1 MNVDL
6 AELKLLAC
14 IAQHLSFRQAADEL
28 GLSASAVSHAVRAM
42 EAKVGVRLF
51 NRTTRSV
58 ALTPAG
64 QKLLGRIA
72 PALQE
77 IAEALDGINAYRDT
91 PRGLLR
97 LNAPRPAGELV
108 LAPLVTQF
116 LRQHPDVTVD
126 LVLDDGLV
134 DIVQAGFDA
143 GVRYGE
149 SLQQD
154 MVAIP
159 IGPRQRFVVVAS
171 PEFVQR
177 HGRPDSP
184 LALASLPCVGLRFPS
199 GVRYRWEF
207 AKGGEALQVEVD
219 GPLVLG
225 DARLMVMAAQQGLGF
240 AYVYAQYAHSGLQ
253 DGSLVQ
259 VLEDW
264 SPDDPGFF
272 LYYPSRRLVPAPLR
286 AFIAMVQAQPARG
299 HLSLASA

>member
-1 MNVDL
+1 MGVDL
-6 AELKLLAC
+6 ADFRLLAC
-14 IAQHLSFRQAADEL
+14 IARHLSFRQAADEL
-28 GLSASAVSHAVRAM
+28 GLSASAVSHAVRAL
-42 EAKVGVRLF
+42 ETKVGVRLF

-64 QKLLGRIA
+64 HKLLGRIT

-116 LRQHPDVTVD
+116 LRQYPDVTVE
-126 LVLDDGLV
+126 LVLDDAFV
-134 DIVQAGFDA
+134 DIVQGGFDA

-149 SLQQD
+149 GLQQD

-159 IGPRQRFVVVAS
+159 IGSRQRFAVVAS
-171 PEFVQR
+171 PDFIQR
-177 HGRPDSP
+177 HGRPASP
-184 LALASLPCVGLRFPS
+184 HALAGMPCIGVRFPS

-207 AKGGEALQVEVD
+207 AKNGESIQVEVS

-225 DARLMVMAAQQGLGF
+225 EAPLMVMAAQEGLGL
-240 AYVYAQYAHSGLQ
+240 AYVYAQYAQSALQ

-286 AFIAMVQAQPARG
+286 AFIDLVQAQPARSR
-299 HLSLASA
+299 HAAS

>member
-1 MNVDL
+1 MDVDL
-6 AELKLLAC
+6 ADLKLFAC
-14 IAQHLSFRQAADEL
+14 IARHLSFRQAADEL
-28 GLSASAVSHAVRAM
+28 GLSASAVSHAVRTL

-64 QKLLGRIA
+64 HKLLGRIT

-108 LAPLVTQF
+108 LAPLVTEF
-116 LRQHPDVTVD
+116 LRQHPDVTVE
-126 LVLDDGLV
+126 LVLDDAFV

-171 PEFVQR
+171 PDFIQR
-177 HGRPDSP
+177 HGRPASP
-184 LALASLPCVGLRFPS
+184 RALAGMPCIGVRFPS

-207 AKGGEALQVEVD
+207 VKDGEAMQVEVD

-225 DARLMVMAAQQGLGF
+225 EVPLMVMAARQGLGL
-240 AYVYAQYAHSGLQ
+240 AYVYAQYAQSGLK

-286 AFIAMVQAQPARG
+286 AFIALVQAQPARSR
-299 HLSLASA
+299 HAAA